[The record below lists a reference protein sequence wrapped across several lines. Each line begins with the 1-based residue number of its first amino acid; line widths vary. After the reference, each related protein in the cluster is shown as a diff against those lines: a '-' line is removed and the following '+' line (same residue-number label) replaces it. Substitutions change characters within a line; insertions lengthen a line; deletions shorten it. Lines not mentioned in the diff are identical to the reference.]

1 MTSHY
6 HINLGGSPPAADQ
19 SADPQ
24 PQHHLHRQQLENE
37 IVELQ
42 SKVQGDNARVYALG
56 CGACLVFVCL
66 PVYAMAGSSGVQI
79 GSIVGGA
86 LLLLCVLGGI
96 YCCFGRQQP
105 Q

>member
-1 MTSHY
+1 M
-6 HINLGGSPPAADQ
+6 ADP
-19 SADPQ
+19 SADSQ
-24 PQHHLHRQQLENE
+24 QQQHHLHRADLENE

-42 SKVQGDNARVYALG
+42 SKVQGDSTRAYALG

>member
-1 MTSHY
+1 MQGPQIHY
-6 HINLGGSPPAADQ
+6 HVGQVADP